1 MTARRK
7 LSRWD
12 FGSIG
17 FSLGFMF
24 AIVLNILTT
33 IFNISSQL
41 IFVILNVLIS
51 LNIAF
56 FIFSKKRRGE
66 KIL

>member
-1 MTARRK
+1 MTTRRK

-17 FSLGFMF
+17 FSLGFIF
-24 AIVLNILTT
+24 AIVLNTLKAV
-33 IFNISSQL
+33 FDLSSQF
-41 IFVILNVLIS
+41 IFIVLNVLIL

-56 FIFSKKRRGE
+56 SIFLKKRRGE
-66 KIL
+66 KVL